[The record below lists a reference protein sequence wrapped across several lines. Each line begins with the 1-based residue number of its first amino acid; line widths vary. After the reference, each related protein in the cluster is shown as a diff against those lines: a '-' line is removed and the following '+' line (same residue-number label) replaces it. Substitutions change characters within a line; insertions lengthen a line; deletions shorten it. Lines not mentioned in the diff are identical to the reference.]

1 MLDMGQ
7 EVSNNRQYQ
16 LVLVLPRVTT
26 NMFSVLTYP
35 LLPSRSIQ
43 RRGHQATEIL
53 RRHHESCRKETRLS
67 WLRTVQARN
76 CIYPV

>member
-7 EVSNNRQYQ
+7 EVSNNRKYQ

-76 CIYPV
+76 CIYSV